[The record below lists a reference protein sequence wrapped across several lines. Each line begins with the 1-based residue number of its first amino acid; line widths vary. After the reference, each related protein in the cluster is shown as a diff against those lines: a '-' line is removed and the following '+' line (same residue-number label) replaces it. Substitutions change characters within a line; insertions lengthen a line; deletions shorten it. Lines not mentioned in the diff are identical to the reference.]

1 MRLVKRAHHYSSTD
15 YDLGLGL
22 QGSVQAMANSEQHF
36 ARLGS
41 NVLIDLNNGDRLT
54 FARLHPSATIKIGNT
69 RCSLSPLIDSP
80 YGSTFE
86 LQRGPKG
93 PFLVKVP
100 RAKIDQNQAT
110 VEPCDAVDDDVN
122 MGSDVVNML
131 PGRDNRSLVDDNTA
145 QKLSAHDIHR
155 LRMDCASGKD
165 IVNALIANST
175 TFQNKTAYSQEKY
188 KRKKQK
194 KYAPSFVLRR
204 PSSRRICE
212 AYFIKSPQKIGFLR
226 MDTMGLMM
234 SLANVSAYAEVLVM
248 DMVGGLLT
256 AAATERT
263 GGCGSVCSV
272 YCTEKPTPLD
282 IVGLLNLSSSTA
294 SRLFRVSIWE
304 LSAALKKD
312 ACNDAVGHAA
322 TAAAASAEASCKGAH
337 SSSNIMLGNEGLGA
351 ENHMG
356 SAPDDNSMHEGEGKG
371 DEKEVKLTVH
381 GDRDMHVEKKG
392 VVHVEKEPNASGS
405 MENGSYAVL
414 NDECLVAA
422 DEGSAE
428 VDVHRQCGDM
438 KPSGMKA
445 NEIIRPGRNP
455 SPADT
460 SRWAKHGFTS
470 LLIGAPEMEPWSIA
484 QELLPLLCP
493 SSPFVIYH
501 RYLQPLAQCMH
512 ELQLNKMA
520 VALEIVEPWLR
531 EYQILP
537 SRTHPH
543 MQMNATGGYVL
554 SGIKISPS

>member
-1 MRLVKRAHHYSSTD
+1 
-15 YDLGLGL
+15 
-22 QGSVQAMANSEQHF
+22 MANSEQHL
-36 ARLGS
+36 ATLGS

-100 RAKIDQNQAT
+100 HSKSSPPDQNQAT
-110 VEPCDAVDDDVN
+110 VEPCDALEDDVN
-122 MGSDVVNML
+122 MDSDAVNML

-155 LRMDCASGKD
+155 MRMDCASGKD
-165 IVNALIANST
+165 IVDALVANST

-234 SLANVSAYAEVLVM
+234 SLANVAAYAEVLVM

-256 AAATERT
+256 AAAAERT

-282 IVGLLNLSSSTA
+282 IVSLLNLSSSMA
-294 SRLFRVSIWE
+294 SRVFRASLWE

-312 ACNDAVGHAA
+312 ACNDSVGH
-322 TAAAASAEASCKGAH
+322 AAASAEASCKGAH

-351 ENHMG
+351 EKNDMG
-356 SAPDDNSMHEGEGKG
+356 SAPDDNSMYEGEGKG
-371 DEKEVKLTVH
+371 DEKDVKLTVH
-381 GDRDMHVEKKG
+381 GDGDMHVEKKG
-392 VVHVEKEPNASGS
+392 VVHVEKERNASGS
-405 MENGSYAVL
+405 MENGSCAVL
-414 NDECLVAA
+414 DDEGLVAA

-428 VDVHRQCGDM
+428 ADGYRQCGDM

-455 SPADT
+455 SPTDM

-484 QELLPLLCP
+484 QELIPLLRP

-512 ELQLNKMA
+512 ELQLSKMA

-554 SGIKISPS
+554 SGIKIAPG